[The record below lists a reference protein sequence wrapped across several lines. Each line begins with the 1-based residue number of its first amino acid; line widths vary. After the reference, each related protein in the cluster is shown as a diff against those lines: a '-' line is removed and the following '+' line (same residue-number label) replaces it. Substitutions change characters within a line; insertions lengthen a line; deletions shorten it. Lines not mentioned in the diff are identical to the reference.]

1 MALADVGVQVLKE
14 FEEEAERLWEVKL
27 VDMRVG

>member
-14 FEEEAERLWEVKL
+14 SEEEAERLGEVKL
-27 VDMRVG
+27 ADMRVG